1 MNTIKNDVR
10 LLKSKTSPGLSPPGL
25 EEEEEEGGGG
35 GGRRRREF
43 NQRSLE
49 VSQLAVA

>member
-1 MNTIKNDVR
+1 MVGDREFAGFVENQKEKKETCFVA
-10 LLKSKTSPGLSPPGL
+10 L
-25 EEEEEEGGGG
+25 
-35 GGRRRREF
+35 GGRKRREF